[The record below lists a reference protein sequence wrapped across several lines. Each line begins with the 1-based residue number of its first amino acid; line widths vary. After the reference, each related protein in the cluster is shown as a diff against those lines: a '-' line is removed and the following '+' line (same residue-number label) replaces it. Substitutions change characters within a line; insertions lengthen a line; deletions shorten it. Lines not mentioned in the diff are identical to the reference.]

1 MELDH
6 KELEQVIS
14 EKLKQLQD
22 LNQIWEVDK
31 TDPSVWFDAVS
42 LMSEIAPLVEE
53 LRQMSQIM
61 SGETYL
67 N

>member
-6 KELEQVIS
+6 KELEQVIAG
-14 EKLKQLQD
+14 KLKQLQD
-22 LNQIWEVDK
+22 LNDLWERDK
-31 TDPSVWFDAVS
+31 TDPSIWFDAMC
-42 LMSEIAPLVEE
+42 LMNEIAPLVEE